1 MNFDKTGDKS
11 AQAPSYSL
19 RGRTNY
25 LAEDPR
31 AREDRRRHKSV
42 FKQGRDNKK
51 VAPWRDGLGRQFN
64 QSMDK
69 AHPPRSREGAN
80 VKDYRVQVK
89 VQNNYLVRMMQS
101 RGISTAAE
109 LQRETGVTQGDIGRL
124 MNLKIPA
131 YTRRGSRRLCVTT
144 LCDFF
149 NCEVEDLFPEQHI
162 NDPLQTNLASSEIN
176 LDDLVSSH
184 MLSAGVDPLEAL
196 MSDDN
201 AGVIEKALGVLTSR
215 EKLII
220 DLRFGLNGE
229 EEHTL
234 KEVGAMG
241 NVSGNRVRQIEAKAL
256 RKLRSIPSDSELG
269 YAHSPAEGD
278 QQRKRVKVQALR
290 AAKEQVTAEHWEKL
304 KQAAAS
310 RNKVRTPL

>member
-1 MNFDKTGDKS
+1 MNFDKTSDKS
-11 AQAPSYSL
+11 AQAPSYSQH
-19 RGRTNY
+19 RRTDH

-101 RGISTAAE
+101 RGISTAAQ

-131 YTRRGSRRLCVTT
+131 YTKYGIPHLFVTT

-162 NDPLQTNLASSEIN
+162 NDPLETNLASSEFN

-184 MLSAGVDPLEAL
+184 LLSAGVDPLEAL
-196 MSDDN
+196 MSDDR
-201 AGVIEKALGVLTSR
+201 AGVIDKALDVLTSR
-215 EKLII
+215 EKRVVG
-220 DLRFGLNGE
+220 LRFGLDGE
-229 EEHTL
+229 GEHTL
-234 KEVGAMG
+234 KEIG
-241 NVSGNRVRQIEAKAL
+241 NTVDLSSARVREIESNAL
-256 RKLRSIPSDSELG
+256 RKLRSRPSDPELG
-269 YAHSPAEGD
+269 YAHSPAAGD
-278 QQRKRVKVQALR
+278 QQKTKVEEQALR
-290 AAKEQVTAEHWEKL
+290 AAKEQITTEHWEKL